1 VLFFV
6 NPNIHPRTEH
16 DLRLAQ
22 TRRYAKETGLVLLT
36 DPDGAPAWN
45 AAVAPYIEEP
55 EGGARCDACFAFRLD
70 RTAARAAAEGFDA
83 FTTTLSVS
91 PHKRFA
97 ALEAAGRKA
106 AEAHGVAFLPL
117 DFKKKDGFRR
127 SVQLSREYGLTRQDY
142 CGCVYSLRERDA
154 RQARKT

>member
-1 VLFFV
+1 VLFFT
-6 NPNIHPRTEH
+6 NPNIYPRTEH
-16 DLRLAQ
+16 DLRLEE
-22 TRRYAKETGLVLLT
+22 TRRYAAETGLGLLT
-36 DPDGAPAWN
+36 DLNGETAWH
-45 AAVAPYIEEP
+45 AAVAPHSEEP

-106 AEAHGVAFLPL
+106 AEDHGVAFLAI